1 MQAGGLLQKTLG
13 FAGRLQL
20 VHRCCLRHEETERI
34 KVRAADAVLLHHAVR
49 TLRAQAQFQVVVADV
64 VLHRLVRHRP
74 LVHAEATEL
83 PLLRGSV
90 AQDLVGEGEGGSAAL
105 HKIGDVHRDGGG
117 GIRLGTRH
125 LRGAAS
131 VKELLLGCGPVET
144 PGGALGRIQQ
154 NDAGAGVPAL
164 ELAGLER
171 VVGEEEVFH
180 GVHFVAGATLRK
192 RVGVSAGTRLMRRLC
207 GTPMAGIHHL
217 GKNNTTHA
225 SSLNDAATR

>member
-1 MQAGGLLQKTLG
+1 M
-13 FAGRLQL
+13 
-20 VHRCCLRHEETERI
+20 
-34 KVRAADAVLLHHAVR
+34 
-49 TLRAQAQFQVVVADV
+49 
-64 VLHRLVRHRP
+64 
-74 LVHAEATEL
+74 HAEATEL
-83 PLLRGSV
+83 PLLRGGV

-117 GIRLGTRH
+117 CIRLGTRH

-131 VKELLLGCGPVET
+131 VKELLLGCMPVET

-171 VVGEEEVFH
+171 VVGEEEIFH

-192 RVGVSAGTRLMRRLC
+192 RVGVAAGTRLMCCLC
-207 GTPMAGIHHL
+207 GTPLTGIHHL
-217 GKNNTTHA
+217 GKHNTTHA
-225 SSLNDAATR
+225 SRVEHPHTHKYTNRKRGGAAPDQTSTAPPEAYSPQTS